1 MESVK
6 NYQSN
11 YLITKMYEQAF
22 ALKADSLNISK
33 LHGGL
38 KNAVYLIDDGLMK
51 CVLKIASNNEKTIIY
66 VDRNTFWW
74 EIKMLKL
81 MEKVNIPSP
90 KLLYYDDSLTLCNS
104 PYFFMTYIDGENYL
118 KCKELLSE
126 EEKRHI
132 EYQIGLYSYEITK
145 IKMPNFYSPSFPQKK
160 FNSNYDFMY
169 FLFEKLIQNGLE
181 NHCKAVIE
189 QKNEILNILKKYKNE
204 LNDKVKIKLCHT
216 DIWDG
221 NILIKNGKVIG
232 IVDFSDLYVCDE
244 LMTFYFHTI
253 DGVISSSFL
262 EGYNQI
268 ELNTNEKIR
277 IEIYRMYVILKMIV
291 DCCLKKYGDFDW
303 MYKNL
308 NDRITNLKE
317 FYNNFNGRKNERI

>member
-1 MESVK
+1 MASVK

-11 YLITKMYEQAF
+11 QLITKMYEKAF
-22 ALKADSLNISK
+22 NKENAYLNISK
-33 LHGGL
+33 LSGGL

-51 CVLKIASNNEKTIIY
+51 FVLKIASNNEATMIY

-74 EIKMLKL
+74 EAKMLKL
-81 MEKVNIPSP
+81 MEKVDIPSP

-104 PYFFMTYIDGENYL
+104 PYIFMTYIDGENYL
-118 KCKELLSE
+118 ECKKLLNK
-126 EEKRHI
+126 EKKRDI

-145 IKMPNFYSPSFPQKK
+145 IKMQNFYLPSFPQKK
-160 FNSNYDFMY
+160 FNSNYEFIT
-169 FLFEKLIQNGLE
+169 FLFEKLMKNGLK
-181 NHCKAVIE
+181 NHCKVVIE
-189 QKNEILNILKKYKNE
+189 HKNEILNILKKYKNE
-204 LNDKVKIKLCHT
+204 LNDNVNIRLCHT

-253 DGVISSSFL
+253 DGVTSKSFL
-262 EGYNQI
+262 KGYNQI
-268 ELNTNEKIR
+268 ELNTSEKIR

-308 NDRITNLKE
+308 NDRITNLK
-317 FYNNFNGRKNERI
+317 I

>member
-1 MESVK
+1 MASVK

-11 YLITKMYEQAF
+11 HLITKMYEKAF
-22 ALKADSLNISK
+22 NKENAYLNISK
-33 LHGGL
+33 LSGGL

-51 CVLKIASNNEKTIIY
+51 FVLKIASNNEATMIY

-74 EIKMLKL
+74 EAEMLKL
-81 MEKVNIPSP
+81 MEKVDIPSP

-104 PYFFMTYIDGENYL
+104 PYIFMTYIDGENYL
-118 KCKELLSE
+118 ECKKLLNE
-126 EEKRHI
+126 EEKRDI

-145 IKMPNFYSPSFPQKK
+145 IKMQNFYLPSFPQKK
-160 FNSNYDFMY
+160 FNSNYEFIT
-169 FLFEKLIQNGLE
+169 FLFEKLMKNGLK
-181 NHCKAVIE
+181 NHCKAVIGH
-189 QKNEILNILKKYKNE
+189 KNEILNILKKYKNE
-204 LNDKVKIKLCHT
+204 LNDNVNIRLCHT

-221 NILIKNGKVIG
+221 NILLKNGKVIG

-244 LMTFYFHTI
+244 LMIFYFHTI
-253 DGVISSSFL
+253 DGVTSKSFL

-268 ELNTNEKIR
+268 ELNTSEKIR

-308 NDRITNLKE
+308 NDRITNLK
-317 FYNNFNGRKNERI
+317 I